1 MALRQFVIAL
11 PPIACRWAGGRHHC
25 PVQPEEVEARACH
38 ASLLAAGFAGL
49 ERVVDWWLGPAVR
62 RWARPRLRPLAE
74 LRKRQSAVG
83 TIALDSAG
91 GHEKPGVRDTVDL
104 Q

>member
-1 MALRQFVIAL
+1 MIMDTPLG
-11 PPIACRWAGGRHHC
+11 PNYSKSD
-25 PVQPEEVEARACH
+25 EEYTGNNRARACH

-74 LRKRQSAVG
+74 LRNRQSAVG